1 LRSRLFVAGRA
12 VDLTGE
18 KQTADRFRLERAL
31 EGARAGATAVA
42 ASGLL
47 LVSALAFIA
56 MRYRVDGR
64 PTPWFAAV
72 FVGMLVFTCLTAVVG
87 FLAGGAGGAL
97 GQRRNTAT

>member
-1 LRSRLFVAGRA
+1 MLSRWLFAFALGFHLCRRHS
-12 VDLTGE
+12 
-18 KQTADRFRLERAL
+18 KRAL